1 MSTAQNTATPTD
13 SFASWVEWQQETC
26 AGGRQLITAV
36 NHRCGTALHLAP
48 ADLDAALRRGRT
60 DNAIAQELRDGGFL
74 AGSTVTA
81 ESGPMP
87 RQPGSGIVWSG
98 ADRFVQRS
106 HDAGLRHLF
115 RPGAITA
122 QILVAVAGAAA
133 MTHLMLG
140 RPVQLHAEP
149 GQIPAIILLGL
160 VAVAIHELGHALV
173 TVHHG
178 RHVRVAGLR
187 LHLGSPAFYVES
199 IDALLLTRRQRI
211 AQAAAGPW
219 AEWLVNS
226 AAAFVLLAVP
236 ADSAVGSLLH
246 RFVIVNAIGIAMN
259 LLPFVGLDGSLLLGD
274 IIRQP
279 DLLARTRTALTVP
292 QELARRDRW
301 IIGYALANAVVAG
314 LLLLT
319 AVFFWWQLFGGLV
332 ELLIGLGTIGIVL
345 LVVAAVAASGQV
357 TRIVE
362 PATEAFRPR
371 IGHLRSKLAFRMERR
386 WRVRAIKAFRVLP
399 ELAQLDAGQLGILAG
414 RLQRVCSATAA
425 LPTGDGHLYLQ
436 RAKAV
441 VRVGDVPAELHVR
454 NGGGVLLPAQ
464 WRELIPS

>member
-1 MSTAQNTATPTD
+1 MPTAQDTAAPTD
-13 SFASWVEWQQETC
+13 AFASWVEWQQETC

-36 NHRCGTALHLAP
+36 NHHSGTALFLAP
-48 ADLDAALRRGRT
+48 ADLDAARRSGPT
-60 DNAIAQELRDGGFL
+60 HNVVAQELRDGGFL
-74 AGSTVTA
+74 AGSTVA
-81 ESGPMP
+81 ADSGPTP

-98 ADRFVQRS
+98 AHRFVQHS

-115 RPGAITA
+115 HPASIIA
-122 QILVAVAGAAA
+122 QILVALAGAAA
-133 MTHLMLG
+133 TAYLMIG

-149 GQIPAIILLGL
+149 GQVPAIILLGL

-178 RHVRVAGLR
+178 RHVRAAGLR

-199 IDALLLTRRQRI
+199 LDALLLTRRQRI
-211 AQAAAGPW
+211 VQAAAGPW

-226 AAAFVLLAVP
+226 AAALALLALP

-246 RFVIVNAIGIAMN
+246 RFMIVNAIGIAMN

-274 IIRQP
+274 LIRQP
-279 DLLARTRTALTVP
+279 DLLVRTRTAVVAP

-332 ELLIGLGTIGIVL
+332 ELLIGLGPVGIVV
-345 LVVAAVAASGQV
+345 LVAFAVAAGGQV
-357 TRIVE
+357 TRIVNLVRASF
-362 PATEAFRPR
+362 PP
-371 IGHLRSKLAFRMERR
+371 IVQLRSRLAFRMERR
-386 WRVRAIKAFRVLP
+386 WRVKATEAFRDLP
-399 ELAQLDAGQLGILAG
+399 ELAQLDAAQLGILAG
-414 RLQRVCSATAA
+414 RLQRVCSANAA
-425 LPTGDGHLYLQ
+425 LPTADGHLYLP

-441 VRVGDVPAELHVR
+441 VPVHDVPAELLAR
-454 NGGGVLLPAQ
+454 NAGSVLLPAQ